1 MHYATIEAYTILPY
15 IIFVLILLRF
25 LKPLYPVFVEM
36 KIRHQVH
43 QLADNSLILTP
54 EQFFKLRNQSSGGQG
69 RAKIANR
76 YNFAGVY
83 ILHNET
89 KNQYYVGQAKRILN
103 RVNNHFTGKG
113 NGDVYADYKYGDK
126 WTIRMIALDES
137 PFQTLNELERYT
149 IQAYDAYTKGYN
161 KNRGVQ

>member
-1 MHYATIEAYTILPY
+1 MNPILEPNTLLPF
-15 IIFVLILLRF
+15 ILLALVLIF
-25 LKPLYPVFVEM
+25 FAKPLYPVFVEM
-36 KIRHQVH
+36 KIRQQIH
-43 QLADNSLILTP
+43 QLADNTLILTP
-54 EQFFKLRNQSSGGQG
+54 EQFFKLRNRSIRGERG
-69 RAKIANR
+69 IVANR

-83 ILHNET
+83 ILHNQT
-89 KNQYYVGQAKRILN
+89 KDQYYVGQAKRILN

-137 PFQTLNELERYT
+137 PFQTLNELERYA

-161 KNRGVQ
+161 KNRGIQ